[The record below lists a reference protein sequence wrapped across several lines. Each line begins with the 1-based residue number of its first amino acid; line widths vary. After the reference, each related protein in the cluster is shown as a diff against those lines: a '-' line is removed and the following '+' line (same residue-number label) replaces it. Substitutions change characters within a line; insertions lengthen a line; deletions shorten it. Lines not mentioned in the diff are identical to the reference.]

1 MQDAGAWLT
10 GRRRTVRAAVHLL
23 SAIAMATIAWGFLFG
38 EARRAC
44 KCDEPEPPTR
54 LLSHGGAL
62 ALVALAVIA
71 ALTFVSWRARLGVAL
86 LTTGASLIAW
96 IVLGLAWLLGDHR
109 LGEALRQVAPDA
121 AAYQAMLATSLLGA
135 LLLGRLLLDV
145 ALAWL
150 QRRADARPTREPLPV
165 GTVHRG

>member
-96 IVLGLAWLLGDHR
+96 IVLGLAWLQAGT
-109 LGEALRQVAPDA
+109 QAPDA

-150 QRRADARPTREPLPV
+150 QRRAYALPTREPLPG